1 MRTARIKSFYFLLV
15 LAAAAAPFPAPAD
28 DGCVDFKWDVS
39 KERAL
44 FAGAPAAMTA
54 GHDLKSAPLVV
65 PDRLYKL
72 RLTSQDGVTF
82 AVNPAKKMAGP
93 VFAGLATLKIPG
105 PGGYRIALD
114 LPSWIDVVSNG
125 ALVAAKDFQGQHA
138 CSAPHKIVEFDLD
151 AAQSLLLQLSNA
163 SSESVLVTITP
174 SPSRKL

>member
-1 MRTARIKSFYFLLV
+1 MRTARIKAFCFLLV
-15 LAAAAAPFPAPAD
+15 LAAAVPAAAD
-28 DGCVDFKWDVS
+28 DACVDFKWDVS

-44 FAGAPAAMTA
+44 FAGTPATLTA

-65 PDRLYKL
+65 PGRLYQL
-72 RLTSQDGVTF
+72 RLTSQDSVTF

-93 VFAGLATLKIPG
+93 AFAGLATLKIPARG
-105 PGGYRIALD
+105 SYRIALD
-114 LPSWIDVVSNG
+114 LPSWIDVVSND

-151 AAQSLLLQLSNA
+151 AAQSLVLQLSNA
-163 SSESVLVTITP
+163 SSESVLVTITL